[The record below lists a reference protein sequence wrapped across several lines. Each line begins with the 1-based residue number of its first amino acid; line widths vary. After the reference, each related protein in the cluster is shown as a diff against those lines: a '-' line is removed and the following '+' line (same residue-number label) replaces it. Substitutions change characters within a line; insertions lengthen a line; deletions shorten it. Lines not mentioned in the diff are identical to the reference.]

1 MVIVGRRRKVRQ
13 ARRRIVGRHHYG
25 FILKI
30 DILSCIRDTLF
41 VPSKQRG
48 PFLLSTTG
56 SAPYVPTRSINDEE
70 CALIREAR
78 FFFIPPLRHVVCGRR
93 HRIKYLINI
102 PLPPHIHTHTSRHH
116 DKPDGNKSIDKRAR
130 ADLFIMFGPY
140 TIIILI

>member
-102 PLPPHIHTHTSRHH
+102 PLPPHIHTHTHPVTTTNRMEI
-116 DKPDGNKSIDKRAR
+116 NQLINVRAPIFLLR
-130 ADLFIMFGPY
+130 SAR
-140 TIIILI
+140 TR